1 MNKLALVGVLLVGM
15 LAGAAAASM
24 YYGRV
29 ADIVAHVVSPS
40 GGGGGGGHQGGLGG
54 TIMLNIGQLVAG
66 QYYKFDDVEGQTWL
80 NTGGGGVFEFTLD
93 YNSTVFD
100 YVRVKVELS
109 DGVDYEFYLDANN
122 PTFTVNLP
130 ANMNIEVKVELK
142 EISVSPDASPG
153 SYNISIN
160 LYGP

>member
-1 MNKLALVGVLLVGM
+1 MNKLAILGVLLVGM

-24 YYGRV
+24 YYGKV
-29 ADIVAHVVSPS
+29 ANIVAEVVAPS
-40 GGGGGGGHQGGLGG
+40 GGGGGGSQQGGLGS
-54 TIMLNIGQLVAG
+54 TIMLNVGQLVAG
-66 QYYKFDDVEGQTWL
+66 QYYEFDDVKGYTWL
-80 NTGGGGVFEFTLD
+80 NTGSGGSFEFTLD

-100 YVRVKVELS
+100 YVRVKVDLS
-109 DGVDYEFYLDANN
+109 EGVDYEFYLDTNN

-130 ANMNIEVKVELK
+130 ANMNIEIEVELE

-153 SYNISIN
+153 SYSISID